1 MNNKKKQ
8 WHSLGDFLQAKE
20 ERERSQSADK
30 EPAENI
36 TVSEGTGVSTPVLT
50 PVSTPVSTPV
60 QTPVDTP
67 VPTGASRENSP
78 QALSAS
84 SAYSVPETRFESDN
98 KDKQPY
104 LDATH
109 TASEQRIYSVMYRET
124 LSKGQK
130 ERHFGFRELYTK
142 TGIRSDRTI
151 RRALDGLQEKLS
163 VEIVSYHHGNPLGP
177 RYRVYDPKEILRR
190 RKTAGIEIDPQSKR
204 ISGTGVGTGVPTGVD
219 TGVQTGV
226 ATGGKNYGG
235 TPAETTPVT
244 PVLST
249 GVNKYRNPSEGVSH
263 PGAASSSNPN
273 RGIDDEA
280 FAEFVSLLRESTREI
295 TGRQP
300 SAFEA
305 VKWRELAEVLITELR
320 IAAGRTT
327 VSSVPAFLAEHL
339 KRRLWKLDNRKQP
352 QTGIEEAEVRG
363 STVTQE
369 EARACPDCFGTG
381 MYYPGG
387 FEKGVARCKHEKLGI
402 RTGESEVA
410 GETLE
415 RASGPAPDD
424 ETEGTDKLT
433 E

>member
-20 ERERSQSADK
+20 ERERGQSADK
-30 EPAENI
+30 ESTENI
-36 TVSEGTGVSTPVLT
+36 TVSESTGVETPVLT
-50 PVSTPVSTPV
+50 PVPTPVSTPAP
-60 QTPVDTP
+60 TPVDTP
-67 VPTGASRENSP
+67 VVTGALRENSSQP
-78 QALSAS
+78 SSVS
-84 SAYSVPETRFESDN
+84 SAYSVPEARFESEN

-130 ERHFGFRELYTK
+130 ERHFGFRELYAK

-151 RRALDGLQEKLS
+151 RLALDGLQEKLS
-163 VEIVSYHHGNPLGP
+163 VEIISYHHGSPLGP
-177 RYRVYDPKEILRR
+177 RYRVYDPKEIQRR
-190 RKTAGIEIDPQSKR
+190 RKAAGIEIDPQSKR
-204 ISGTGVGTGVPTGVD
+204 ITGTGVGTGVSTGVD
-219 TGVQTGV
+219 TGVWTGV
-226 ATGGKNYGG
+226 ATGGKNYGS
-235 TPAETTPVT
+235 TPVETTPVT

-249 GVNKYRNPSEGVSH
+249 GVNKYRNPSEGASQPSV
-263 PGAASSSNPN
+263 ASSSNPN
-273 RGIDDEA
+273 GGIDDEA

-300 SAFEA
+300 SASEA

-320 IAAGRTT
+320 IAAGRTA

-339 KRRLWKLDNRKQP
+339 KRRLWKLENRKQP
-352 QTGIEEAEVRG
+352 QTGTEEAEARG
-363 STVTQE
+363 PMVTQA

-387 FEKGVARCKHEKLGI
+387 FEKGVAKCKHERLG
-402 RTGESEVA
+402 TQADGSEVA
-410 GETLE
+410 SETSE
-415 RASGPAPDD
+415 RASGPTPDG

>member
-20 ERERSQSADK
+20 ERERSLSVDK
-30 EPAENI
+30 ESTENTTI
-36 TVSEGTGVSTPVLT
+36 SDSTGVPTPVLT
-50 PVSTPVSTPV
+50 PVATPVTTPV

-67 VPTGASRENSP
+67 VTKEALREPSP
-78 QALSAS
+78 QASSTS
-84 SAYSVPETRFESDN
+84 SAYLVPEARFESDN
-98 KDKQPY
+98 KDRQPY

-130 ERHFGFRELYTK
+130 ERHFGFRELYAK

-190 RKTAGIEIDPQSKR
+190 RKTAGIKIDPQSKR
-204 ISGTGVGTGVPTGVD
+204 IVGTGVSTRVPTGVA

-249 GVNKYRNPSEGVSH
+249 GVNKYRNPFEEASP
-263 PGAASSSNPN
+263 PGEASSSNQN
-273 RGIDDEA
+273 RRTDDEA
-280 FAEFVSLLRESTREI
+280 FADFVSLLRESAREI
-295 TGRQP
+295 TGREP
-300 SAFEA
+300 SSAEA
-305 VKWRELAEVLITELR
+305 AKWSELAEVLITELR

-327 VSSVPAFLAEHL
+327 VSSVPSFLAEHL
-339 KRRLWKLDNRKQP
+339 RRRLWKLENRKQP
-352 QTGIEEAEVRG
+352 PSASGDTGATESTAALSDVR
-363 STVTQE
+363 E
-369 EARACPDCFGTG
+369 CPDCWGTG
-381 MYYPGG
+381 MYYPAG
-387 FEKGVARCKHEKLGI
+387 FDKGVVRCKHERLASSAGAAGVASETFE
-402 RTGESEVA
+402 RTADTSPDIEQKESE
-410 GETLE
+410 
-415 RASGPAPDD
+415 
-424 ETEGTDKLT
+424 
-433 E
+433 

>member
-20 ERERSQSADK
+20 ERERSQSADI
-30 EPAENI
+30 ESTENN
-36 TVSEGTGVSTPVLT
+36 TVNASTGVETPVPTPVLT
-50 PVSTPVSTPV
+50 PVATPV

-67 VPTGASRENSP
+67 VTIGAVREDLP
-78 QALSAS
+78 QASKAS
-84 SAYSVPETRFESDN
+84 SAYLVPETRFESDN

-130 ERHFGFRELYTK
+130 ERHFGFRELYAK

-151 RRALDGLQEKLS
+151 RKALDGLQEKLS
-163 VEIVSYHHGNPLGP
+163 VEIVSYHHGSPLGP

-204 ISGTGVGTGVPTGVD
+204 IAGTGVPTGVG

-249 GVNKYRNPSEGVSH
+249 GVNKYRNLSEGVSH
-263 PGAASSSNPN
+263 PGAASSSNQT
-273 RGIDDEA
+273 RGTTDDED

-300 SAFEA
+300 SASEA

-339 KRRLWKLDNRKQP
+339 KRRLWKLENRKQS
-352 QTGIEEAEVRG
+352 QTGTEEGEARG
-363 STVTQE
+363 PTVTQE

-387 FEKGVARCKHEKLGI
+387 FEKGVAKCKHEKLETRAG
-402 RTGESEVA
+402 GSELA
-410 GETLE
+410 SETFE

-424 ETEGTDKLT
+424 EIEGTNKLT